1 MKSKGPK
8 IERET
13 IIIINEEEDDACVW
27 TASATMYRRLLR
39 LGYVPVEDRGRSAS
53 FKIPKKFVSIRK
65 PVATSEKKLK
75 VLEKARTIAKDRSDE
90 RCLTVQG
97 QNGQE
102 TASLGDS

>member
-13 IIIINEEEDDACVW
+13 VIIFNEEEDYARMW
-27 TASATMYRRLLR
+27 TASATMYRRALR
-39 LGYVPVEDRGRSAS
+39 LGYEPIEDLERSAS

-75 VLEKARTIAKDRSDE
+75 ALEKARTIAKDRSDE
-90 RCLTVQG
+90 KFLTVQR
-97 QNGQE
+97 QIEQDE
-102 TASLGDS
+102 ASLGDS